1 MIIRESHHFWS
12 DKYNVLDW
20 PHIQL
25 LLTGS
30 ILSWNKPLAP
40 NLKFSVT
47 LLHHKLKT
55 EKQRE
60 RNNAITSTFKI
71 TNDQFQSR
79 RNSDCL
85 VFMWHSSS
93 QLTGQE
99 HNVTPGD
106 KSGRGKST
114 CRVGQVWDKGETSV
128 GVQHFST
135 HLLLHCFKGLQMI
148 LLLSVYVSTRIHTP
162 LMATTASAVR

>member
-1 MIIRESHHFWS
+1 MIIRESHNFWS

-114 CRVGQVWDKGETSV
+114 CRVGQVWDLWWSATLSSCCIALRGCKWSYCWVCTSPP
-128 GVQHFST
+128 GST
-135 HLLLHCFKGLQMI
+135 HRWWPPPHLQSGNI
-148 LLLSVYVSTRIHTP
+148 NH
-162 LMATTASAVR
+162 